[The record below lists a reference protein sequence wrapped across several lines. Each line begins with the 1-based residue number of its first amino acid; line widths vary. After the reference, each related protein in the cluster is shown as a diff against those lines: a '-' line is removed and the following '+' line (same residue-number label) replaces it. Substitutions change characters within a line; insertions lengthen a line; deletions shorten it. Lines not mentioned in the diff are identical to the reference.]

1 MRLCVLRNPHQLM
14 WRLAIRILHPYSR
27 VPAMIC
33 SAHLSRLVPSNFQYL
48 RGEADL
54 LAGAFARFM
63 EQKWPAGAWRHR
75 RGDRSF
81 QQLANLRGMN
91 PIAGAPGEP
100 PHAFE
105 QGYLQK
111 FPVHLNM
118 ALTNP
123 RLRPRLS

>member
-1 MRLCVLRNPHQLM
+1 M

-75 RGDRSF
+75 RDERSF
-81 QQLANLRGMN
+81 QQLGNLRGIN

-100 PHAFE
+100 PQAFE
-105 QGYLQK
+105 EGYLQK
-111 FPVHLNM
+111 FPVHLMM

>member
-1 MRLCVLRNPHQLM
+1 M
-14 WRLAIRILHPYSR
+14 
-27 VPAMIC
+27 
-33 SAHLSRLVPSNFQYL
+33 
-48 RGEADL
+48 EAAL
-54 LAGAFARFM
+54 LAGAFARLM

-91 PIAGAPGEP
+91 PIAGCPGEP

-118 ALTNP
+118 ALTNRGSVLGGLP
-123 RLRPRLS
+123 GPSDHLGAPGEGGES